1 MMTLN
6 DPKARPVGDGAA
18 RLAADRM
25 LRRAAQAWF
34 CVAAIGQAAFIW
46 MIIAHYGRKTL
57 AGDLA
62 GWNDKP
68 IIKGYVAGDAL
79 GNFLFAVHVLLAV
92 VVTLGG
98 LMQLVPAIRAKA
110 PALHRWTGRVFF
122 VTAFVMALGGLWLTW
137 GRPTYLSLI
146 SAILVS
152 LNGVLILV
160 FAVQAWRMA
169 VARRFDAHRRWA
181 LRAYL
186 AVNGVWFLRVALM
199 VWAPLTR
206 GWGMDRTLSGP
217 ADIALQLCAYVLPLL
232 VLEAYLRAQ
241 DSANPNAKRA
251 VAGLLIGSTALTGLG
266 VVGAVLILWRP
277 YML

>member
-1 MMTLN
+1 MMTMN
-6 DPKARPVGDGAA
+6 DPQARPPGEGAA

-25 LRRAAQAWF
+25 LRRAARAWF
-34 CVAAIGQAAFIW
+34 SVAAIGQTAFVW
-46 MIIAHYGRKTL
+46 MILAHYGRKT
-57 AGDLA
+57 ASGDLA

-68 IIKGYVAGDAL
+68 IIKGYVAGDDL
-79 GNFLFAVHVLLAV
+79 GNLQFAVHVLLAV

-137 GRPTYLSLI
+137 GRPTYLSLT
-146 SAILVS
+146 SAVLVS
-152 LNGVLILV
+152 ANGLLILA
-160 FAVQAWRMA
+160 FSVQAWRMA
-169 VARRFDAHRRWA
+169 VTRRFDLHRRWA

-217 ADIALQLCAYVLPLL
+217 ADIALQLCAYILPLV

-251 VAGLLIGSTALTGLG
+251 VAGLLMGSTGLTGLG
-266 VVGAVLILWRP
+266 GLGAVLILWGP

>member
-1 MMTLN
+1 MTMTDTQPTKSA
-6 DPKARPVGDGAA
+6 DPGVA
-18 RLAADRM
+18 RLAADRL

-46 MIIAHYGRKTL
+46 MILAHYGRKTL

-62 GWNDKP
+62 AWNDKP

-79 GNFLFAVHVLLAV
+79 GNLQFAVHVLLAV

-98 LMQLVPAIRAKA
+98 LMQLVPVIRAKA
-110 PALHRWTGRVFF
+110 PTLHRWTGRVFF

-137 GRPTYLSLI
+137 GRPTYLSLV
-146 SAILVS
+146 SAGLVS
-152 LNGVLILV
+152 LNGVLILG
-160 FAVQAWRMA
+160 FSVQAWRMA
-169 VARRFDAHRRWA
+169 AMRRLAVHRRWA

-217 ADIALQLCAYVLPLL
+217 ADIALQLCAYVLPLV
-232 VLEAYLRAQ
+232 VLELYLSAQ
-241 DSANPNAKRA
+241 DGVSARAKHA
-251 VAGLLIGSTALTGLG
+251 VAGLLGLATVLTALG
-266 VVGAVLILWRP
+266 VVGAVVILWGP

>member
-1 MMTLN
+1 MTMTDTDLLTQAA
-6 DPKARPVGDGAA
+6 PAAA
-18 RLAADRM
+18 RRAADLW

-46 MIIAHYGRKTL
+46 MILAHYGRKTL

-62 GWNDKP
+62 AWNDKP

-79 GNFLFAVHVLLAV
+79 GNLQFAVHVLLAV

-98 LMQLVPAIRAKA
+98 LMQLVPVIRARA

-122 VTAFVMALGGLWLTW
+122 VTAFAMAMGGLWLTW
-137 GRPTYLSLI
+137 GRPTYLSLV
-146 SAILVS
+146 SAGLVS
-152 LNGVLILV
+152 LNGFLILG
-160 FAVQAWRMA
+160 FSVQAWRMA
-169 VARRFDAHRRWA
+169 AMRRLAVHRRWA

-217 ADIALQLCAYVLPLL
+217 ADIALQLCAYVLPLA
-232 VLEAYLRAQ
+232 VLELYLRAQ
-241 DSANPNAKRA
+241 DGVSARAKHA
-251 VAGLLIGSTALTGLG
+251 VAGLLALATILTALG
-266 VVGAVLILWRP
+266 VVGAVVILWGP

>member
-1 MMTLN
+1 MTMN
-6 DPKARPVGDGAA
+6 DPQARPPGEGAA

-25 LRRAAQAWF
+25 LRRAARAWF
-34 CVAAIGQAAFIW
+34 CVAAIGQTAFVW
-46 MIIAHYGRKTL
+46 MILAHYGRKT
-57 AGDLA
+57 ASGDLA

-79 GNFLFAVHVLLAV
+79 GNLQFAVHVLLAV

-137 GRPTYLSLI
+137 GRPTYLSLT
-146 SAILVS
+146 SAVLVS
-152 LNGVLILV
+152 ANGLLILA
-160 FAVQAWRMA
+160 FSVQAWRMA
-169 VARRFDAHRRWA
+169 VTRRFDLHRRWA

-217 ADIALQLCAYVLPLL
+217 ADIALQLCAYILPLV

-251 VAGLLIGSTALTGLG
+251 VAGLLMGSTGLTGLG
-266 VVGAVLILWRP
+266 GLGAVLILWGP

>member
-1 MMTLN
+1 MTMN
-6 DPKARPVGDGAA
+6 DPQARPPGEGAA

-25 LRRAAQAWF
+25 LRRAARAWF
-34 CVAAIGQAAFIW
+34 CVAAIGQTAFVW
-46 MIIAHYGRKTL
+46 MILAHYGRKT
-57 AGDLA
+57 ASGDLA

-79 GNFLFAVHVLLAV
+79 GNLQFAVHVLLAV

-137 GRPTYLSLI
+137 GRPTYLSLT
-146 SAILVS
+146 SAVLVS
-152 LNGVLILV
+152 ANGLLILA
-160 FAVQAWRMA
+160 FSVQAWRMA
-169 VARRFDAHRRWA
+169 VTRRFDLHRRWA

-217 ADIALQLCAYVLPLL
+217 ADITLQLCAYILPLV

-251 VAGLLIGSTALTGLG
+251 VAGLLMGSTGLTGLG
-266 VVGAVLILWRP
+266 GLGAVLILWGP

>member
-1 MMTLN
+1 MMTMN
-6 DPKARPVGDGAA
+6 DPQARPVGDGAA

-79 GNFLFAVHVLLAV
+79 GNFQFAVHVLLAA

-160 FAVQAWRMA
+160 FATQAWRMA

-251 VAGLLIGSTALTGLG
+251 VAGLLIGSTVLTGLG

>member
-1 MMTLN
+1 MTTMDSPN
-6 DPKARPVGDGAA
+6 PATPSRVPPG
-18 RLAADRM
+18 LAADQM
-25 LRRAAQAWF
+25 LRRAAKAWF

-68 IIKGYVAGDAL
+68 IIKGYVAGDGL
-79 GNFLFAVHVLLAV
+79 GNALFAVHVLLAV

-122 VTAFVMALGGLWLTW
+122 VTAFAMALGGLWLTW
-137 GRPTYLSLI
+137 GRPTYLSLA

-152 LNGVLILV
+152 LNGVLILL
-160 FAVQAWRMA
+160 FAAQAWRMA
-169 VARRFDAHRRWA
+169 AARRLDAHRRWA

-206 GWGMDRTLSGP
+206 GWGMDRKLSGP
-217 ADIALQLCAYVLPLL
+217 ADIALQLCAYVLPLV

-241 DSANPNAKRA
+241 AGASPRLKRA
-251 VAGLLIGSTALTGLG
+251 VAVLLTVSTVLTAMG
-266 VVGAVLILWRP
+266 VAGAVAFLWGP

>member
-1 MMTLN
+1 MMTT
-6 DPKARPVGDGAA
+6 DKRPSQSPDQGAV
-18 RLAADRM
+18 RLAAERM
-25 LRRAAQAWF
+25 LRRAAMAWF
-34 CVAAIGQAAFIW
+34 CVAAIGQAAFVW

-68 IIKGYVAGDAL
+68 IIKGYVAGDSL
-79 GNFLFAVHVLLAV
+79 GNLLFAVHVLLAA

-98 LMQLVPAIRAKA
+98 LMQLVPAIRARA

-137 GRPTYLSLI
+137 GRPTYLSLT
-146 SAILVS
+146 SAVLVS
-152 LNGVLILV
+152 LNGVLVL
-160 FAVQAWRMA
+160 ALSVQAWRMA
-169 VARRFDAHRRWA
+169 MARRFDAHRRWA

-241 DSANPNAKRA
+241 DSANPSAKRA
-251 VAGLLIGSTALTGLG
+251 VAGLLIGLTVLTGLG
-266 VVGAVLILWRP
+266 ALGAVLILWGP

>member
-1 MMTLN
+1 MTMTDTQPAKSG
-6 DPKARPVGDGAA
+6 DPGAA

-34 CVAAIGQAAFIW
+34 CVAAIGQTAFVW
-46 MIIAHYGRKTL
+46 MILAHYGRKTVS
-57 AGDLA
+57 GDLA

-68 IIKGYVAGDAL
+68 IIKGYVAGDSL
-79 GNFLFAVHVLLAV
+79 GNLLFAVHVLLAV

-137 GRPTYLSLI
+137 GRPTYLSLV
-146 SAILVS
+146 SAGLVS
-152 LNGVLILV
+152 LNGVLILA
-160 FAVQAWRMA
+160 FSVQGWRMA

-186 AVNGVWFLRVALM
+186 AVNGVWVLRVALM

-217 ADIALQLCAYVLPLL
+217 ADIALQLCAYVLPLV
-232 VLEAYLRAQ
+232 VLEFYLRAQ
-241 DSANPNAKRA
+241 ESVSAKAKRA
-251 VAGLLIGSTALTGLG
+251 VAGLLALVTVLTALG
-266 VVGAVLILWRP
+266 VVGAVVILWRP

>member
-1 MMTLN
+1 MMTMN
-6 DPKARPVGDGAA
+6 DPQARPPGEGAA

-34 CVAAIGQAAFIW
+34 CVAAIGQTAFVW
-46 MIIAHYGRKTL
+46 MILAHYGRKT
-57 AGDLA
+57 ASGDLA

-79 GNFLFAVHVLLAV
+79 GNLQFAVHVLLAV

-137 GRPTYLSLI
+137 GRPTYLSLT
-146 SAILVS
+146 SAVLVS
-152 LNGVLILV
+152 ANGLLILA
-160 FAVQAWRMA
+160 FSVQAWRMA
-169 VARRFDAHRRWA
+169 VARRFDLHRRWA

-217 ADIALQLCAYVLPLL
+217 ADIALQLCAYGLPLV

-241 DSANPNAKRA
+241 DGANLIAKRA
-251 VAGLLIGSTALTGLG
+251 VAGLLIGSTVLTGLG
-266 VVGAVLILWRP
+266 VLGAVVILWGP

>member
-1 MMTLN
+1 
-6 DPKARPVGDGAA
+6 
-18 RLAADRM
+18 M
-25 LRRAAQAWF
+25 LRRAAMAWF
-34 CVAAIGQAAFIW
+34 CVAAIGQAAFVW
-46 MIIAHYGRKTL
+46 MILAHYGRKTL

-62 GWNDKP
+62 AWNDKP
-68 IIKGYVAGDAL
+68 IIKGYVAGDAM
-79 GNFLFAVHVLLAV
+79 GNLQFAVHVLLAV

-98 LMQLVPAIRAKA
+98 LMQLVPAIRARA

-137 GRPTYLSLI
+137 GRPTYLSLT
-146 SAILVS
+146 SAVLVS
-152 LNGVLILV
+152 LNGVLVL
-160 FAVQAWRMA
+160 ALSVQAWRMA
-169 VARRFDAHRRWA
+169 TARRFDAHRRWA

-206 GWGMDRTLSGP
+206 GWGMDRKLSGP

-241 DSANPNAKRA
+241 ASANPNAKRA
-251 VAGLLIGSTALTGLG
+251 VAGLLIGLTVLTGLG
-266 VVGAVLILWRP
+266 ALGAVLILWGP

>member
-1 MMTLN
+1 VTTTDTDLSTQTT
-6 DPKARPVGDGAA
+6 PAAA
-18 RLAADRM
+18 RRAADLW

-34 CVAAIGQAAFIW
+34 CVAAIGQGAFIW
-46 MIIAHYGRKTL
+46 MILAHYGRKTL

-62 GWNDKP
+62 AWNDKP
-68 IIKGYVAGDAL
+68 IIKGYVAGDAM
-79 GNFLFAVHVLLAV
+79 GNLQFAVHVLLAV

-98 LMQLVPAIRAKA
+98 LMQLVPAIRARA

-137 GRPTYLSLI
+137 GRPTYLSLV
-146 SAILVS
+146 SAVLVS
-152 LNGVLILV
+152 LNGALIL
-160 FAVQAWRMA
+160 ACSVQAWRMA
-169 VARRFDAHRRWA
+169 VARRFALHRRWA
-181 LRAYL
+181 LRAFL

-217 ADIALQLCAYVLPLL
+217 ADIALQLCAYALPLA
-232 VLEAYLRAQ
+232 VLELYLRAQ
-241 DSANPNAKRA
+241 GGANPHVKRT
-251 VAGLLIGSTALTGLG
+251 VAGLLALATVLTALG
-266 VVGAVLILWRP
+266 VVGAVVILWGP

>member
-1 MMTLN
+1 MMTMN

-25 LRRAAQAWF
+25 LRRAAQACF

-160 FAVQAWRMA
+160 FAAQAWRMA

-251 VAGLLIGSTALTGLG
+251 VAGLLIGSTVLTGLG